1 MGRRWRLEKQG
12 PSSNKGRKSEGGGV
26 ARGLGE
32 GRSQAGP
39 QDSLRRHCR
48 PISAQTASDRPG
60 AGAPRAVGP
69 PPPAP
74 PPLREGTPPAPGR
87 LGSPTPEGTPP
98 THTHTLGPTPEG
110 NPQHIHT
117 HTHSARPRRGTP
129 NTHIHTRPD
138 PGGDPP
144 KPPPHTHTQLS
155 RLPAGRSRR
164 SKGSSGSERGSVP
177 SV

>member
-1 MGRRWRLEKQG
+1 MSRTGAGLGGRWRLEKQG

-87 LGSPTPEGTPP
+87 LGSPTPEGTPQHTHTHTRP
-98 THTHTLGPTPEG
+98 DPGGEPPTHTHTHTLGATPEG
-110 NPQHIHT
+110 NPQHT
-117 HTHSARPRRGTP
+117 HTHSARPRRGP
-129 NTHIHTRPD
+129 
-138 PGGDPP
+138 PP
-144 KPPPHTHTQLS
+144 KPPPTHTHTTQ
-155 RLPAGRSRR
+155 PAARR
-164 SKGSSGSERGSVP
+164 AFA
-177 SV
+177 